1 MTPRAP
7 RHALAPVSG
16 RRPGT
21 DTAAEAVDTARHRCL
36 QGIAAARAA
45 LRGAAPDDTHV
56 HRARREL
63 KRARA
68 LLRLVRAALPAD
80 VYRGA
85 DETLRDAGRL
95 LAGARDAAV
104 LQALVERTAMSASVR
119 PLAVRTFCRRLLQE
133 WQLARDATDL
143 AGTRA
148 LLARARSRIAAA
160 PVEGDSALLAA
171 GFVKI
176 YRRGRQAFGGARRVR
191 HPVRL
196 HEWRKHVKHYW
207 HALEVL
213 EPVSPQLLG
222 ALAREARSLADALGQ
237 HHDCVLLAQRL
248 KAAPLGAHVRRPLL
262 RSLARRREA
271 LYRAALAAGRRLYE
285 QKPRRLA
292 RRALEWWQGWAAVQG
307 AERARRT
314 TGGAGRRSAW

>member
-1 MTPRAP
+1 MPN
-7 RHALAPVSG
+7 
-16 RRPGT
+16 
-21 DTAAEAVDTARHRCL
+21 TASKAVGTARRRCL
-36 QGIAAARAA
+36 LRIAAARAA
-45 LRGAAPDDTHV
+45 LGGAAPDDAHV

-85 DETLRDAGRL
+85 NERLRDAGRL

-119 PLAVRTFCRRLLQE
+119 PLALRAFCRRLLQE
-133 WQLARDATDL
+133 RQLAREGTDL
-143 AGTRA
+143 AATRA
-148 LLARARSRIAAA
+148 LLARARSQIAAA
-160 PVEGDSALLAA
+160 PVEGDSTLLAA
-171 GFVKI
+171 GFVRI
-176 YRRGRQAFGGARRVR
+176 YRRGRRAFGGARRVR

-237 HHDCVLLAQRL
+237 YHDCVLLAQRL

-271 LYRAALAAGRRLYE
+271 LQRAALATGRRLYE

-292 RRALEWWQGWAAVQG
+292 RRGLEWWQLWAAAQG
-307 AERARRT
+307 AERAARGSGHR
-314 TGGAGRRSAW
+314 GAS